1 MGKIPW
7 SQVEKMSYPLF
18 ANINKPFQKQN
29 RYSFHYLKWK
39 FEIRFLSIFSM
50 TSLLTLRKQNMIWFN
65 SKTFLQLIAK
75 HFLRSHKLHEIFD
88 RNTVKVSY
96 SCMTDMPKITK
107 GLNKT
112 VTSKPRDQT
121 AKCNCRKVS
130 RMSNG
135 RELLS

>member
-1 MGKIPW
+1 
-7 SQVEKMSYPLF
+7 
-18 ANINKPFQKQN
+18 
-29 RYSFHYLKWK
+29 
-39 FEIRFLSIFSM
+39 M
-50 TSLLTLRKQNMIWFN
+50 TSLLTLRKQNMISFN

-121 AKCNCRKVS
+121 AKCNCRKVR